1 MNELAPAKLNLC
13 LYLGPLR
20 EDGKHELVSVMQ
32 SLELADRL
40 TLSDHSAPADE
51 VRCPGVAGPNLAAR
65 AIAAFREL
73 TGWDGPPQLLEID
86 KRIPVA
92 AGLGGG
98 SADAAAALRLLA
110 RRSALGS
117 DEQLHEIAV
126 ALGADVPS
134 QLHPGRWLA
143 RGAGERLTPLADA
156 GPVGLLVLPSHT
168 TLSTAA
174 VYAEADRLG
183 LSRSAE
189 ELATLLETLDP
200 ADPEPVNDLATAALS
215 LEPTIAAAL
224 QQALDAGAEH
234 AMVCGSGPTV
244 VGVFPTLHHAE
255 AACRE
260 LNQSGVNAKASSAL
274 HNSLSR

>member
-1 MNELAPAKLNLC
+1 VNELAPAKLNLC

-143 RGAGERLTPLADA
+143 RGAGERHTPLADA